1 MLYTDGCCCE
11 AAAEM
16 FRIVCPSVRRSEADS
31 HRRHITVTSRRKET
45 DSVRRTILMIPYDV
59 GFYPLIYKG
68 EVSGPGS
75 LIETLINIKNP
86 GGGSPVRVRVL
97 MGRWLGG
104 HAGSNPLWILRRRPL
119 SLSAG
124 SETTRR
130 SWPGPDPVLTRSCQF
145 FCCRQDVMETTSV
158 SCRCSSSVLLFTR
171 TFVNVFWL
179 NVKVHPADLD
189 PPHLHLQNKTSF
201 TPF

>member
-45 DSVRRTILMIPYDV
+45 DSVRRITILMIPFDV

-86 GGGSPVRVRVL
+86 GGEGGGSPVRVRVL

-104 HAGSNPLWILRRRPL
+104 HAGSNPL
-119 SLSAG
+119 
-124 SETTRR
+124 
-130 SWPGPDPVLTRSCQF
+130 
-145 FCCRQDVMETTSV
+145 
-158 SCRCSSSVLLFTR
+158 
-171 TFVNVFWL
+171 
-179 NVKVHPADLD
+179 
-189 PPHLHLQNKTSF
+189 
-201 TPF
+201 